1 MDYPKLEALS
11 SFDEQMLGELLR
23 VTVQTNNDDLRYAA
37 DLVELQ
43 DWPELAACMHRLSGA
58 AKICGAR
65 RIERASRELE
75 MACLCPE
82 QALEP
87 LHAQIGRAACRDR
100 G

>member
-1 MDYPKLEALS
+1 
-11 SFDEQMLGELLR
+11 MLGELLR

-75 MACLCPE
+75 LACLCPE
-82 QALEP
+82 QALEH
-87 LHAQIGRAACRDR
+87 LHALWSELCDAVEEFNLAVGGWLAEVEP
-100 G
+100 